1 VDILVA
7 YDVQTT
13 DRKGQRRL
21 RKVALACQAYGQRV
35 QNSVFECTVND
46 TQFEQLVNRLK
57 GIIDETED
65 NLRIYHLREPKGRHV
80 QVYGKRPTYDLHAP
94 LVV

>member
-1 VDILVA
+1 VDVLVA

-13 DRKGQRRL
+13 DTKGQRRL

-46 TQFEQLVNRLK
+46 TQFEQLVHRLTS
-57 GIIDETED
+57 IIDQDED
-65 NLRIYHLREPKGRHV
+65 NLRIYHLREPKNRYI
-80 QVYGKRPTYDLHAP
+80 QMFGKRPAYDLNAP